1 MAAVNNSWSI
11 VYDNE
16 RRLTFIC
23 IIKWGIIL
31 ADRLSGIFNQFFVI
45 FIVHGCDGEFTAC
58 IIVCGGI
65 GRHRIWQLSRD
76 MVEENPSSHCSLPS
90 GSTMSHI
97 EMMPTWSW
105 SRATYRSSFWPSLRV
120 MNFVQNELRYSSS
133 CSSSVKPHEEHRE
146 HGMTVGCQAAE
157 PDSLAWKQGSASW
170 KQKQEELYTFS
181 SASSNVSWLVGAGR
195 SSITGTK
202 HEVNTY
208 TYIWLYDG
216 TTLWFTQVG
225 PWLVKWQLSWVSLT
239 F

>member
-1 MAAVNNSWSI
+1 
-11 VYDNE
+11 
-16 RRLTFIC
+16 
-23 IIKWGIIL
+23 
-31 ADRLSGIFNQFFVI
+31 
-45 FIVHGCDGEFTAC
+45 
-58 IIVCGGI
+58 
-65 GRHRIWQLSRD
+65 

-105 SRATYRSSFWPSLRV
+105 LRVTYQSSFWPSLRV
-120 MNFVQNELRYSSS
+120 MNFVWNELNSSS
-133 CSSSVKPHEEHRE
+133 CSLSVKPCEECCK
-146 HGMTVGCQAAE
+146 HGMTVGHWAAE
-157 PDSLAWKQGSASW
+157 PDSLTWKQGSASW

-181 SASSNVSWLVGAGR
+181 SASFNIGWLVGSGR

-202 HEVNTY
+202 HKVNTY

-225 PWLVKWQLSWVSLT
+225 PWLMKWQLSWVSLT